1 MQTADSWSSHTAEI
15 PDHPPPEKSK
25 LPESVPVAAKTAA
38 KTGDTSNVWMAAIVM
53 LLAAGA
59 AGVVVVYRK
68 KQR

>member
-1 MQTADSWSSHTAEI
+1 MARIMVKMVKKTQPAKNTDKKAQT
-15 PDHPPPEKSK
+15 
-25 LPESVPVAAKTAA
+25 VAAKTAA

-59 AGVVVVYRK
+59 TGVVVVYRK